1 MSSSRSVLE
10 YQAAQIDFLRFQDIY
25 VTSQQSP
32 SLNIE
37 KRFRNPSPKV
47 WNKNPTPAVA
57 NRTPLFHHPIP
68 MPTRAAHA
76 ARLKAS
82 PRADPRHAWHVL
94 PRSVPA
100 LEPGSSAAVRR
111 LAQAMSKIAKI

>member
-1 MSSSRSVLE
+1 
-10 YQAAQIDFLRFQDIY
+10 
-25 VTSQQSP
+25 
-32 SLNIE
+32 
-37 KRFRNPSPKV
+37 
-47 WNKNPTPAVA
+47 
-57 NRTPLFHHPIP
+57 
-68 MPTRAAHA
+68 MPTQAAHA

-111 LAQAMSKIAKI
+111 LAQAKILGGRSYGGGDGNDGGGGGGGGVSSFPTQQLDDKHRP